1 MTDTTAPP
9 SDSPQ
14 PSSSATGPRPGSWP
28 SPISAADAVRGR
40 RSLSACAWAGDQVW
54 WSEGRP
60 DENGRVTV
68 CARAAD
74 GTGEVVDLL
83 PAPWNARTRVD
94 EYGGVSFLPVARPDG
109 SDRSGGPGAFDLVF
123 VNFADQVLYRLAP
136 GAEPAPLVPAPDRP
150 TGLRWADVSVDPRRG
165 TLVAVREVHEGDGT
179 FGTVRRSVVTLPL
192 DGSAATDPDRI
203 TVLATGADFYGSPV
217 LDPAGDRLA
226 YLAWNHPDMPWDGT
240 ELHLVR
246 LDGGGRALND
256 TLLAGGR
263 GVSVLAPGFLRHGAD
278 AGSLLAISDEDG
290 WWRPAVIDPDSG
302 ERRFL
307 AGDDAEYGGPLWV
320 LGFRWWAELPDGRL
334 VVRRNGSPGVL
345 ADGSTSPIR
354 GDWTATVD
362 IRPADSRLA
371 LVVGGDTVTPRVCVV
386 DASGA
391 DPGRWPVTDLRLAVE
406 SELDIP
412 AEFRPAGR
420 EITVD
425 GVHAVLYPPT
435 HPEHVAAPGTAPY
448 MMTVHG
454 GPTGQ
459 ASRTPSAS
467 TAYLT
472 SRGIGVV
479 ALDYGGS
486 TGYGRAYRE
495 RLNGAWGEVDV
506 QDAATVAA
514 ALVADGTASPAG
526 LVIEGGSAGGWTVLS
541 AVTTPGNPFA
551 AGISLFGVADARALA
566 EGTHDFESRYTDSLL
581 GPDPERWYG
590 MSPLARADQLDTPV
604 LLLQGGRDPIV
615 TPDQAEAFRRVC
627 VDRGVRHALV
637 IFPEESHGF
646 RAAAAQIA
654 TLEAELSFM
663 GQILGFDTPGV
674 PLLQLS

>member
-1 MTDTTAPP
+1 
-9 SDSPQ
+9 
-14 PSSSATGPRPGSWP
+14 
-28 SPISAADAVRGR
+28 
-40 RSLSACAWAGDQVW
+40 
-54 WSEGRP
+54 
-60 DENGRVTV
+60 
-68 CARAAD
+68 
-74 GTGEVVDLL
+74 
-83 PAPWNARTRVD
+83 
-94 EYGGVSFLPVARPDG
+94 
-109 SDRSGGPGAFDLVF
+109 
-123 VNFADQVLYRLAP
+123 
-136 GAEPAPLVPAPDRP
+136 VPEPDRP
-150 TGLRWADVSVDPRRG
+150 TGLRWADLSVDAGRG
-165 TLVAVREVHEGDGT
+165 TLIAVREVHEGDGT
-179 FGTVRRSVVTLPL
+179 FGTVRRSVVAVPL
-192 DGSAATDPDRI
+192 DGSAAKDPARI
-203 TVLATGADFYGSPV
+203 VVIATGADFYGSPV
-217 LDPAGDRLA
+217 LDAAGDRLV

-246 LDGGGRALND
+246 LDEAGAAISD
-256 TLLAGGR
+256 AVLAGGR
-263 GVSVLAPGFLRHGAD
+263 GISVVAPGFLKHGTD
-278 AGSLLAISDEDG
+278 AGSLLAISDEGG

-307 AGDDAEYGGPLWV
+307 ASDDAEYGGPLWA
-320 LGFRWWAELPDGRL
+320 LGFRLWAELPDGRL

-345 ADGSTSPIR
+345 VDGVTSPLR
-354 GDWTATVD
+354 PDWTTMVD
-362 IRPADSRLA
+362 IRPDGSALA
-371 LVVGGDTVTPRVCVV
+371 VVVGGDTVTPRVCVV
-386 DASGA
+386 DASGP
-391 DPGRWPVTDLRLAVE
+391 DPSQWPTTDLRLAVE
-406 SELDIP
+406 ADADIP
-412 AEFRPAGR
+412 VEFRPAGT

-435 HPEHVAAPGTAPY
+435 HPDHVAAPGTAPY
-448 MMTVHG
+448 VMTVHG

-495 RLNGAWGEVDV
+495 RLNGAWGVVDV

-551 AGISLFGVADARALA
+551 AGVSLFGVADARALA
-566 EGTHDFESRYTDSLL
+566 DGTHDFESRYTDSLL
-581 GPDPERWYG
+581 GPDPEQWYA

-646 RAAAAQIA
+646 RAAEAQIA
-654 TLEAELSFM
+654 TLEAQLSFM
-663 GQILGFDTPGV
+663 GQILGFDTPDV
-674 PLLQLS
+674 PHLELS